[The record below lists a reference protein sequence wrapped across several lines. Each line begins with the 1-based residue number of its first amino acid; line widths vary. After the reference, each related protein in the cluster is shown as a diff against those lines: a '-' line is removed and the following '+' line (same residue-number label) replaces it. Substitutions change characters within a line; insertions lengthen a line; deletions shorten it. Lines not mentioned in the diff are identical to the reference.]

1 MMTETRRYWV
11 DTLLRIATPVLS
23 ALADG
28 KLKETMPVEEKIPR
42 EEVTHLEAL
51 GRTLTGLAP

>member
-28 KLKETMPVEEKIPR
+28 KLKETMQWRKKFP
-42 EEVTHLEAL
+42 
-51 GRTLTGLAP
+51 GRRLPIWKRWDGR